1 MVQQENTFKVAEV
14 QVTYKPKFKAL
25 ERPKI
30 TTSEQLTACSYQD
43 GIREKLNF

>member
-14 QVTYKPKFKAL
+14 QVTYRPKFKAL

-30 TTSEQLTACSYQD
+30 TTSGQAYNLFLQRWD
-43 GIREKLNF
+43 